1 MSAVAEFHPTLRRP
15 PVVSIADADGR
26 DDVAGVLLAA
36 FARDPVAR
44 WVWPDDTVYR
54 DAFSLLIDAL
64 GGAAFGHRAAYLA
77 NGGEGAALWLPPVAT
92 PDDAAI
98 EALVKRT
105 VGGAAQ
111 DATFAIFEQMGRAH
125 PAGPHWYLPFVG
137 VVPRSQGQG
146 IGSALL
152 EAALS
157 RCDADGLPVYL
168 ESTNPRNVPLYR
180 RFGFEVTGEIQAGDC
195 PPLIPMIRPA
205 RP

>member
-1 MSAVAEFHPTLRRP
+1 MSAVAEPHPALRP
-15 PVVSIADADGR
+15 TPVVSLADAAQR

-36 FARDPVAR
+36 FADDPAAR
-44 WVWPDDTVYR
+44 WVWPDDSVYR
-54 DAFSLLIDAL
+54 EAFSHLIDAL
-64 GGAAFGHRAAYLA
+64 GGAAFAHRSAYLA
-77 NGGEGAALWLPPVAT
+77 NGDEGAALWLPPGTA

-111 DATFAIFEQMGRAH
+111 DATFAIFEEMGRAH

-137 VVPRSQGQG
+137 VTPGRQGQG

-152 EAALS
+152 EAALT
-157 RCDADGLPVYL
+157 RCDADALPAYL

-180 RFGFEVTGEIQAGDC
+180 RYGFEVTGEIQAGDC

-205 RP
+205 RR